1 MMVDLPPLLSFHS
14 HGVHESVENDLG
26 KGNELAKDEPDV
38 HHLDVGGG
46 RETASHTD
54 EQCGEDKEGGEV
66 DRDNGFKEKL
76 LEKVGAV
83 DNDQDEEG
91 RDINSH
97 DSIHHTSL

>member
-1 MMVDLPPLLSFHS
+1 M
-14 HGVHESVENDLG
+14 ENDLG

-54 EQCGEDKEGGEV
+54 EQGGEDQEGGQV
-66 DRDNGFKEKL
+66 DSDDGFEEKL

-83 DNDQDEEG
+83 DDDHDEKG
-91 RDINSH
+91 RDINCH
-97 DSIHHTSL
+97 DGIHHPSL